1 MVQVKISWVIFK
13 MYFHDLLAFHLNI
26 SKRYKKNCWD
36 HRHLLKKRHV
46 EAYQSP
52 FINENVNT
60 EIMKKSQLR
69 NTFLSPKNDAVRKPK
84 T

>member
-1 MVQVKISWVIFK
+1 MSDLQNVFSWPTRISFE
-13 MYFHDLLAFHLNI
+13 YFN
-26 SKRYKKNCWD
+26 KKKKKTWD